1 MKRWMTAI
9 LAVAALSVFTACG
22 GFSFTLGNPDADMG
36 VGNFSSGTGT
46 VDLSFWARSGAVG
59 GVVTEI
65 RFLVNGAT
73 TLRTAGTRFGPGCVP
88 EGVPKVGEEYVCAK
102 LNPTGTTGLHNA
114 TPAPGQRATTTF
126 TFGGGFTSLVV
137 ESFTV
142 KGDSGVARTFV
153 VNTPVA
159 AP

>member
-9 LAVAALSVFTACG
+9 LAAAALSVFTACG
-22 GFSFTLGNPDADMG
+22 SFSFILGNPDADMG
-36 VGNFSSGTGT
+36 IGNFNSATGD
-46 VDLSFWARSGAVG
+46 VNLSFWARSGAVG
-59 GVVTEI
+59 GVVTEV
-65 RFLVNGAT
+65 RFIVNGAT
-73 TLRTAGTRFGPGCVP
+73 TIRSASSRFGPGCVP
-88 EGVPKVGEEYVCAK
+88 DKVPVVGEMYVCAK
-102 LNPTGTTGLHNA
+102 LNPNGTTGLHNA
-114 TPAPGQRATTTF
+114 TPTPGQPVTSTF
-126 TFGGGFTSLVV
+126 GFGGGFTSLVV